1 MALNKGYLNAK
12 TDKAAINEA
21 IYTQVIDS
29 EIKRNPYFTAE
40 SLALDKHN
48 NGVFPKGHAVRTSR
62 AYIEK
67 ILNKLDFYDKEIEE
81 KVEKA
86 IAVHVANYHK

>member
-1 MALNKGYLNAK
+1 MELTIALAISIIGVIISVTSFVLSRKNKAVSH
-12 TDKAAINEA
+12 EA
-21 IYTQVIDS
+21 EEQKQFSKNDLIQYRLEKIEQ
-29 EIKRNPYFTAE
+29 N
-40 SLALDKHN
+40 
-48 NGVFPKGHAVRTSR
+48 
-62 AYIEK
+62 IEK

>member
-1 MALNKGYLNAK
+1 MELTIALAISIIGVVISVSSFVLSRK
-12 TDKAAINEA
+12 DKAVSQEA
-21 IYTQVIDS
+21 EEQKQFS
-29 EIKRNPYFTAE
+29 
-40 SLALDKHN
+40 KHDLMN
-48 NGVFPKGHAVRTSR
+48 YRLEKIEQN
-62 AYIEK
+62 IEK

>member
-1 MALNKGYLNAK
+1 MEITLVISIIGVVISVSAFIMSRK
-12 TDKAAINEA
+12 DKSNSDVKEE
-21 IYTQVIDS
+21 QKEFS
-29 EIKRNPYFTAE
+29 
-40 SLALDKHN
+40 KHDLMN
-48 NGVFPKGHAVRTSR
+48 YRLEKIEQN
-62 AYIEK
+62 IEK